1 MKKFIFCL
9 AVFAMISAIVS
20 KTKANLVAY
29 YPFNGN
35 ANDESGNGN
44 HGIVF
49 GGANLTTDRFGNP
62 NSAYSFDGIDDYI
75 LLPNESSF
83 DLSEF
88 SIIMTVKVP
97 DYSRENWLISKGSNF
112 GNYTI
117 SIDEGSHPYWP
128 GHAVYVHEL
137 PPPPFANWSAVID
150 TSGPVPLNE
159 YFQVAVTVG
168 PAGFKGY
175 INCDLKTQYS
185 GTPSPQLNDD
195 QVTIGYG
202 YRPPITT
209 YEYFFLGDIDDVRIY
224 DKALS
229 ASEIQDLCVSVIPAP
244 GAILLGCIGV
254 SLVGCLRRRR
264 TL

>member
-9 AVFAMISAIVS
+9 AMFAMISAIVS

-44 HGIVF
+44 HGTVI
-49 GGANLTTDRFGNP
+49 GGATLTTDRFGNP
-62 NSAYSFDGIDDYI
+62 NSAYSFDGFDDYI
-75 LLPNESSF
+75 ILPNESNF

-88 SIIMTVKVP
+88 SIIMTVKIQ
-97 DYSRENWLISKGSNF
+97 DYSQESWLISKGLNF

-117 SIDEGSHPYWP
+117 IIDEASHSYWP
-128 GHAVYVHEL
+128 GHAVYVHDVS
-137 PPPPFANWSAVID
+137 PSSNWSAVID
-150 TSGPVPLNE
+150 PSEQVPLNE

-168 PAGFKGY
+168 PDGYKGY

-185 GTPSPQLNDD
+185 GIPSPQLNDD

-202 YRPPITT
+202 YRHPITS

-224 DKALS
+224 DRALS
-229 ASEIQDLCVSVIPAP
+229 ESEIQDLCVSVIPAP

-254 SLVGCLRRRR
+254 GLVGWLRRRR